1 MKPMANLTPD
11 LSRGF
16 DVMRRNTVLEHFTS
30 HEAAKRYAATIKGA
44 IVRYWAAKPA
54 Q

>member
-1 MKPMANLTPD
+1 MANLTID

-30 HEAAKRYAATIKGA
+30 YEAAKRYAATIKGA
-44 IVRYWAAKPA
+44 IVRYWVVKPE